1 MQLLTQKEAASLLS
15 VSVKT
20 ISRYRKKGLLPT
32 YFLSERV
39 IRIPQASVH
48 KLIEVSKCQN
58 HQKCKSTKTESGMS
72 ISERTAALKQGRFG
86 REIKKSQRC
95 GFRVG

>member
-20 ISRYRKKGLLPT
+20 ITRYRKKGLLPT

-48 KLIEVSKCQN
+48 QLIEVSKCQN
-58 HQKCKSTKTESGMS
+58 HQNYRSTKTESGMS
-72 ISERTAALKQGRFG
+72 LSERTDAAKEGRFG
-86 REIKKSQRC
+86 REINKSQRY